1 MAHHEDPYAV
11 RIEDLCLTVRCY
23 NALKRDGIDT
33 VGQLVR
39 LPERYLLA
47 LRNFTPRTMAELK
60 DKLLLLDLSPWD
72 TWQPVKNRPAGRPPG
87 RLARWV
93 LNAAGVLL
101 PAMDRDRWLEEW
113 HGELHVLRS
122 RGARARFLVSLLVPL
137 LLAGGRKF
145 AVTLRHAWPSRRR
158 F

>member
-1 MAHHEDPYAV
+1 MARHENPYAV
-11 RIEDLCLTVRCY
+11 RIEELCLTVRCY
-23 NALKRDGIDT
+23 NALKRDGIET

-47 LRNFTPRTMAELK
+47 LRNFTPRTMTELK
-60 DKLLLLDLSPWD
+60 DTLLLLDLSPWD
-72 TWQPVKNRPAGRPPG
+72 TELPAKGEFAGRPPG
-87 RLARWV
+87 RLARWA
-93 LNAAGVLL
+93 LNTAGVLL

-113 HGELHVLRS
+113 HGELHVLGS
-122 RGARARFLVSLLVPL
+122 RTARARFLVSLLAPL

-145 AVTLRHAWPSRRR
+145 AVTLRHSWPSRRR

>member
-1 MAHHEDPYAV
+1 MARHQDPYAV
-11 RIEDLCLTVRCY
+11 RIESLCLTVRCY

-72 TWQPVKNRPAGRPPG
+72 TWWPAEDGLSCRPPG
-87 RLARWV
+87 RLARWA

-101 PAMDRDRWLEEW
+101 PALDRDRWLEEW
-113 HGELHVLRS
+113 HGELHVLGS
-122 RGARARFLVSLLVPL
+122 RRARARFLVSLLVPL

-145 AVTLRHAWPSRRR
+145 AVTLRHSWPRRQR

>member
-1 MAHHEDPYAV
+1 MARHENPYAV

-60 DKLLLLDLSPWD
+60 DTLLLLDLAPWG
-72 TWQPVKNRPAGRPPG
+72 TWRPAEGGLTCRPPG
-87 RLARWV
+87 RLARWA

-113 HGELHVLRS
+113 HGELHVLSS
-122 RGARARFLVSLLVPL
+122 RRARARFLVSLLMPL

-145 AVTLRHAWPSRRR
+145 AVTLRHSWPSRRR